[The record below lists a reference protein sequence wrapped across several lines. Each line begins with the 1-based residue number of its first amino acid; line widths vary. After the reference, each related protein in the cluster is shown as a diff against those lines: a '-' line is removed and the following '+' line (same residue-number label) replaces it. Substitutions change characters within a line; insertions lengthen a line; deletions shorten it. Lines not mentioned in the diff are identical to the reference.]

1 MSSNSVGVELQGR
14 EYQIR
19 SDADAESLQRVAGYV
34 DKAMNQIR
42 EVTNTVDTL
51 DVALLT
57 ALNLAREVIASRES
71 SSEGGEVTPKGDSP
85 RLRALIELVESVEAR
100 AENRSAEGPGVPRS
114 GVSETPLLTLP
125 TGDEL
130 EAIRGDLLAP
140 LGSSPSAGNVDS
152 GEGGQG

>member
-1 MSSNSVGVELQGR
+1 
-14 EYQIR
+14 
-19 SDADAESLQRVAGYV
+19 
-34 DKAMNQIR
+34 
-42 EVTNTVDTL
+42 
-51 DVALLT
+51 
-57 ALNLAREVIASRES
+57 
-71 SSEGGEVTPKGDSP
+71 
-85 RLRALIELVESVEAR
+85 VEAR